1 MCTAYVRG
9 HSRASRSDRQR
20 ARHGHG
26 PRRTQLRPSRVRTAS
41 RGTGS
46 GTSVRAI
53 DIIHTTLFMSGQ
65 CGARCTCR
73 ILRARPR
80 GQCATRHHFLMAWS
94 AARSVRHRLHML
106 QCAPPIAHS
115 AHASAC
121 CTNWSSC
128 LVWPCAGGATSP
140 RGPSRATSSPT
151 ARCLGPGLVGFGRPL
166 VPHAFGRAT
175 VLGNTVGVCVC
186 AARFG
191 AQADAAA
198 SGFEAIHSDRHC
210 SQISK
215 ALNAWLVEP
224 VWVSGRPTASHE

>member
-1 MCTAYVRG
+1 
-9 HSRASRSDRQR
+9 
-20 ARHGHG
+20 
-26 PRRTQLRPSRVRTAS
+26 
-41 RGTGS
+41 
-46 GTSVRAI
+46 
-53 DIIHTTLFMSGQ
+53 
-65 CGARCTCR
+65 
-73 ILRARPR
+73 
-80 GQCATRHHFLMAWS
+80 MAWS

-115 AHASAC
+115 AHASTC
-121 CTNWSSC
+121 CIKWSSC
-128 LVWPCAGGATSP
+128 LVWPAGGATSP
-140 RGPSRATSSPT
+140 RGPSRATTSPT

-210 SQISK
+210 SQISA
-215 ALNAWLVEP
+215 ALNAWLAGP
-224 VWVSGRPTASHE
+224 IWVSGRPAALHESSASEPLGCCSCSGLSGWFFFRSASSRASGRVMLSGNASNGAVTVVGLSFPSIAATANHRRKVLVSWTDPTKP